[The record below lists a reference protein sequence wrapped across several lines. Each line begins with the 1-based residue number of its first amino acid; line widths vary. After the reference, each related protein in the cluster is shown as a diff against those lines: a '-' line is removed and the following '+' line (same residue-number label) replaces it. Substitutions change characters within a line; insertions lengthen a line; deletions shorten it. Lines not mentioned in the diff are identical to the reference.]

1 MTAANTTIGGL
12 CTLKKTELTGN
23 AKCEIHPNALG
34 SCRSKI
40 VSTASI
46 SFTGCKL
53 FDKIDFL
60 PDCVATHAVTTKDVF
75 KGCDVKEVKVPRV
88 DKLSATVNAMSMQG
102 WFQNTTGLTYVDF
115 NEPPAISS
123 LVKFTHTDMF
133 TGATECLTELRYPN
147 YIGEF
152 ATGAA

>member
-1 MTAANTTIGGL
+1 MTAANTAIGGL
-12 CTLKKTELTGN
+12 CTLKKTELADS

-34 SCRSKI
+34 SCKSKI

-60 PDCVATHAVTTKDVF
+60 PDCVNAHAATTKDVF
-75 KGCDVKEVKVPRV
+75 KSCDVKEVKVPRV
-88 DKLSATVNAMSMQG
+88 DKLSVAANVMGMQG
-102 WFQNTTGLTYVDF
+102 WFQNTTSLTCVDF
-115 NEPPAISS
+115 NEPPAISN
-123 LVKFTHTDMF
+123 LVKLTHTDMF
-133 TGATECLTELRYPN
+133 TGANGLTELRYPN

-152 ATGAA
+152 ATLTA